1 MAETSIIFSDVNE
14 RQGVFSRRVFLMGG
28 VVAFGLFALTGR
40 LAQLQ
45 LIEGG
50 KYRRLSSANQF
61 NYRLIPPPR
70 GQILDRNG
78 VVIAG
83 NRPSFSVLVMRSQ
96 VKDIDETLDQIAYV
110 LPQTLLRRRAILRDI
125 NQSRRFAPTAIATD
139 LNWEDFAKV
148 NLYASTIPGV
158 DVSMDE
164 VRVYHY
170 GGAFSHVIGYVGKI
184 SDKDLK
190 AETAAVG
197 DEEQLDPILLH
208 PGFRIG
214 KQGIE
219 KAFDKDLR
227 GVAGARKIE
236 VNATGNIIAEDSDG
250 MRPATPGE
258 DVVLTLDAEIQ
269 QRALEVFGEDS
280 GGAVLM
286 NIHTGEVLCMMSA
299 PSFDPNLF
307 VSGIS
312 SKAYGLLRDY
322 ERLPLLDKCI
332 GSTYAPGSTFKVATA
347 LAFLEGGINPEE
359 RVVCSGSYRYG
370 NRSFAC
376 HKRGGHGP
384 QTMHDAIK
392 NSCDVY
398 FYHMCNRAEAGP
410 DRIAQTAR
418 ALGMGHIFENFEIAG
433 QKRGTI
439 PDREYKRTAFKND
452 PKWHPGETLSVAIGQ
467 GYVTTSALQLCT
479 YIARI
484 ANGQKAV
491 EPYLVK
497 KIGEVEKVPFKD
509 FKDLP
514 FSRAHLDI
522 VRAGMVAV
530 SNDVTGTAYRNSRLN
545 LGNIEMAGKTGTAQ
559 VRSYDK
565 VTNRRNEG
573 IPWKLRDHG
582 LFVAFAPAD
591 NPKYAIA
598 VIVQHGMG
606 GSMFAAPKAREI
618 MKLALIK
625 DPEMQARIIQPM
637 PVDPNLANAPDQPL
651 TSDAAPEPLDINP
664 SPDAIPPQ

>member
-14 RQGVFSRRVFLMGG
+14 RQGVFSRRIFLMGG

-139 LNWEDFAKV
+139 LNWEDFARV

-190 AETAAVG
+190 AETEAVG
-197 DEEQLDPILLH
+197 DEDQLDPILLH

-219 KAFDKDLR
+219 KAFDKELR

-236 VNATGNIIAEDSDG
+236 VNATGNIIAEDADG

-258 DVVLTLDAEIQ
+258 DVTLTLDAEIQ

-286 NIHTGEVLCMMSA
+286 NIHTGEVL
-299 PSFDPNLF
+299 
-307 VSGIS
+307 
-312 SKAYGLLRDY
+312 
-322 ERLPLLDKCI
+322 
-332 GSTYAPGSTFKVATA
+332 
-347 LAFLEGGINPEE
+347 
-359 RVVCSGSYRYG
+359 
-370 NRSFAC
+370 
-376 HKRGGHGP
+376 
-384 QTMHDAIK
+384 
-392 NSCDVY
+392 
-398 FYHMCNRAEAGP
+398 
-410 DRIAQTAR
+410 
-418 ALGMGHIFENFEIAG
+418 
-433 QKRGTI
+433 
-439 PDREYKRTAFKND
+439 
-452 PKWHPGETLSVAIGQ
+452 
-467 GYVTTSALQLCT
+467 
-479 YIARI
+479 
-484 ANGQKAV
+484 
-491 EPYLVK
+491 
-497 KIGEVEKVPFKD
+497 
-509 FKDLP
+509 
-514 FSRAHLDI
+514 
-522 VRAGMVAV
+522 
-530 SNDVTGTAYRNSRLN
+530 
-545 LGNIEMAGKTGTAQ
+545 
-559 VRSYDK
+559 
-565 VTNRRNEG
+565 
-573 IPWKLRDHG
+573 
-582 LFVAFAPAD
+582 
-591 NPKYAIA
+591 
-598 VIVQHGMG
+598 
-606 GSMFAAPKAREI
+606 
-618 MKLALIK
+618 
-625 DPEMQARIIQPM
+625 
-637 PVDPNLANAPDQPL
+637 
-651 TSDAAPEPLDINP
+651 
-664 SPDAIPPQ
+664 